1 MECVKWIIGYIYEI
15 TKIGTLIQ
23 RYFGKIYFLPV
34 YIALNKGFSLKM
46 YNLTPRPIP
55 QYCRLTAKITT

>member
-1 MECVKWIIGYIYEI
+1 MDENINLENLSNIFDWK
-15 TKIGTLIQ
+15 LS
-23 RYFGKIYFLPV
+23 FLTN
-34 YIALNKGFSLKM
+34 YIAFNKGFSLKM